1 MFMLMYCYIQRFM
14 SIEGYVN
21 LTIKDFLLYYNFK
34 PDRNRNRINSKVIA
48 TLLSMVDNEFIKYI
62 GCYSNGG
69 LSSITDISCDM
80 QFTIQVINYDEKWNP
95 NQHFTKILY
104 NEIDALRNNNVK
116 SFDKV
121 LCLYLNIKKHM
132 SGNDGISATHIAYP
146 SENTLAKE
154 CGCSVRTIKNYT
166 DILVSIGMLYVRN
179 YGSYLSMKKGKET
192 ILNSN
197 NVYALEEQYL
207 NESAKESLRSYL
219 KNNYNY
225 IDGFFGFCDNLPE
238 HEPNNS
244 VEAIESKPNYSVLVS
259 QADLNVSES
268 TMNIN
273 SVEAETIDNAWGEPD
288 LLEHDYSINDILD
301 MPCTNDIKAESNNEP
316 LKANNQKEYNEFSS
330 NISINN
336 PIKVVS
342 IKKSPSNEN
351 KIPTDILI
359 QHEAEKLFIKYS
371 DRNELSLFILDL
383 SEKFPGLDD
392 YEKYWNYEK
401 KMQKIISP

>member
-1 MFMLMYCYIQRFM
+1 MFMLIYCYIQRFM

-34 PDRNRNRINSKVIA
+34 PDRNRNRINSKVKD
-48 TLLSMVDNEFIKYI
+48 TLLSMVDTGFIKYI

-95 NQHFTKILY
+95 GQHFTKILY
-104 NEIDALRNNNVK
+104 NEIDILRNNNVK

-146 SENTLAKE
+146 SENALAKE

-197 NVYALEEQYL
+197 NVYALKKQYL
-207 NESAKESLRSYL
+207 NESAKESLRNYL

-238 HEPNNS
+238 HKARPNNS
-244 VEAIESKPNYSVLVS
+244 VLKT
-259 QADLNVSES
+259 QAELNVSES
-268 TMNIN
+268 TMNNN
-273 SVEAETIDNAWGEPD
+273 SVEAETTDDARGEPD
-288 LLEHDYSINDILD
+288 SLEHDYSIDDILD
-301 MPCTNDIKAESNNEP
+301 MPCTNDIEAESNNEP
-316 LKANNQKEYNEFSS
+316 LKTNNQKEYNEFSS
-330 NISINN
+330 DISINN
-336 PIKVVS
+336 PVEVIS
-342 IKKSPSNEN
+342 IKKSLSNEN

-359 QHEAEKLFIKYS
+359 QYEAEKLFKKYS

-383 SEKFPGLDD
+383 SEKFPGLNN
-392 YEKYWNYEK
+392 YEKYWDYEK
-401 KMQKIISP
+401 KMQKIIGL